1 MLKIPVSSGEPSQT
15 FTITLDGRRFI
26 LIIEWNDRMHRWF
39 FKLSTESGQ
48 AIMSGKHL
56 ATSFDLLA
64 QIRSFDYSPPG
75 ILIVVDTT
83 KVGNDPDL
91 YSLGNTH
98 LLMYV
103 EAV

>member
-1 MLKIPVSSGEPSQT
+1 
-15 FTITLDGRRFI
+15 
-26 LIIEWNDRMHRWF
+26 
-39 FKLSTESGQ
+39 
-48 AIMSGKHL
+48 MSGKHL